1 MIGEN
6 IKAQKDKMNTGIEA
20 VHEMTYT
27 AMLSPAARKCLDGLD
42 NKRAKNIKKH
52 LKELEK
58 DPFKP
63 RAGCD
68 IDIVAGSDRP
78 PMYRLRIGEF
88 RVTYFV
94 EGNEIYVTE
103 FFLKRRDSAYKEH

>member
-1 MIGEN
+1 
-6 IKAQKDKMNTGIEA
+6 
-20 VHEMTYT
+20 MTYT
-27 AMLSPAARKCLDGLD
+27 AMLSPDARKYLDGLD
-42 NKRAKNIKKH
+42 NKRSGNIRKH

-63 RAGCD
+63 RASCD
-68 IDIVAGSDRP
+68 IDIVAGSNRP

-103 FFLKRRDSAYKEH
+103 LFLKRRDSAYREN

>member
-1 MIGEN
+1 
-6 IKAQKDKMNTGIEA
+6 
-20 VHEMTYT
+20 MTYT
-27 AMLSPAARKCLDGLD
+27 AMLSPDAKKYQDGLD
-42 NKRAKNIKKH
+42 NKRAGNIRKH
-52 LKELEK
+52 LKEQEN

-68 IDIVAGSDRP
+68 IDIVAGSNRP

-103 FFLKRRDSAYKEH
+103 LFLKWRDSAYREN